1 MNRKYAML
9 LSGGVALL
17 VLGGLWGC
25 GNAPEEDAAHA
36 ETHDSHMGGGSFTQT
51 VDGMEIF
58 VEYPHQIQGVESEE
72 PWTMYLTR
80 LDTWRPVA
88 GASVTLVVYGSP
100 ESRQEIKAQAE
111 APGVYRAAPM
121 LPSAGHWHAGLAL
134 SVDGQDH
141 WIEAGEFE
149 VFASEED
156 VHAHAGH
163 DHAEDEADAHAGHD
177 HAEDEADAHAG
188 HDHAEDE
195 ADAHAGHDHTED
207 EADTHAGHDHTED
220 EADTH
225 AGHDHAE
232 DEADAHAG
240 HDHAEN
246 EADAHAGHDHAEDTI
261 AAEIT
266 ELITL
271 PKREQWTL
279 PFAVAEAEERGIP
292 ASIPA
297 AGELVAP
304 PGGLVHV
311 SSPVAGL
318 VKVHNPAV
326 GPGDYVRAGQ
336 ILAQI
341 APVSLDNSYA
351 RTRAD
356 VTGAQLEADRAERL
370 YAAGAIPER
379 RLLDAQRNLEV
390 AVAAFEAIGGSLDT
404 IGEDHPDANVYYLR
418 SPINGVVAVRDMALG
433 AQVEIGTHAFT
444 IVNAST
450 LWFVARVPARYAAET
465 NRIRGAWFTVEGGE
479 DTYASDRLL
488 STGSMID
495 PGSRTLPVRFAI
507 RNPGDALK
515 VGMLAEGRILLGDPV
530 QGVAVPNSAIQEENN
545 LPVIYA
551 MLAGDTFERRVVET
565 GPSDGSWTIVSGVDA
580 GERVVTEGAYQV
592 SLAAL
597 GTVEPAHDHAH

>member
-1 MNRKYAML
+1 MNRKFAML

-17 VLGGLWGC
+17 GLCGLWGC
-25 GNAPEEDAAHA
+25 GNAPEEDAALA

-88 GASVTLVVYGSP
+88 GASVTLVAYESP
-100 ESRQEIKAQAE
+100 ESRREIKARAE
-111 APGVYRAAPM
+111 APGMYVAAPM
-121 LPSAGHWHAGLAL
+121 LPSAGHWRAGLAL
-134 SVDGQDH
+134 SVDGRDH

-163 DHAEDEADAHAGHD
+163 DHAEHETDAHAGHDHAEDEDDAHAGHD
-177 HAEDEADAHAG
+177 HAEDEADADAG
-188 HDHAEDE
+188 HDHAED
-195 ADAHAGHDHTED
+195 
-207 EADTHAGHDHTED
+207 
-220 EADTH
+220 
-225 AGHDHAE
+225 
-232 DEADAHAG
+232 
-240 HDHAEN
+240 

-279 PFAVAEAEERGIP
+279 PFAVAEAEARGIP

-304 PGGLVHV
+304 PSGLVHV

-370 YAAGAIPER
+370 FAAGAIPER

-404 IGEDHPDANVYYLR
+404 IGEDNPDANVYYLR
-418 SPINGVVAVRDMALG
+418 SPINGVVAVRDVALG

>member
-1 MNRKYAML
+1 MNRKFAML

-17 VLGGLWGC
+17 VLCGLLGC
-25 GNAPEEDAAHA
+25 GDAPEEDAAPA

-88 GASVTLVVYGSP
+88 GASVTLVAYESP
-100 ESRQEIKAQAE
+100 ESRQEIKARAE
-111 APGVYRAAPM
+111 APGMYRAAPM
-121 LPSAGHWHAGLAL
+121 LPSAGHWRAGLAL
-134 SVDGQDH
+134 SVDGRDH

-163 DHAEDEADAHAGHD
+163 DHAEDEDDAHAGHDHAEDEDDTHAGHDHAEDEADADAGHDHAEDEDDAHAGHD

-188 HDHAEDE
+188 HDHAEDNIVAE
-195 ADAHAGHDHTED
+195 AS
-207 EADTHAGHDHTED
+207 
-220 EADTH
+220 
-225 AGHDHAE
+225 
-232 DEADAHAG
+232 
-240 HDHAEN
+240 
-246 EADAHAGHDHAEDTI
+246 
-261 AAEIT
+261 

-279 PFAVAEAEERGIP
+279 PFAVAEAEARGIP

-304 PGGLVHV
+304 PSGLVHV

-479 DTYASDRLL
+479 NTYASDRLL